1 MEPVMRLPT
10 FENELQDRKK
20 NLLQLKPPR
29 KDDLMPLDSINLE
42 QLVAAMKNMTSDAIK
57 IMREGKP
64 GIAVTPELL
73 EIIASFAR
81 PFMAGALSQ
90 CLGTSLKEDQYIML
104 DPEQM
109 DRFILA
115 VILFGIDIGRYY
127 EQIGVDT
134 WLSGQ
139 GYNVPSMNN

>member
-1 MEPVMRLPT
+1 
-10 FENELQDRKK
+10 
-20 NLLQLKPPR
+20 
-29 KDDLMPLDSINLE
+29 MPLDNIDLG
-42 QLVAAMKNMTSDAIK
+42 QLTAAMKNMTSDAIK
-57 IMREGKP
+57 MMREGRP

-90 CLGTSLKEDQYIML
+90 CLDSNLEESQDIIL

-127 EQIGVDT
+127 EQIGVDA
-134 WLSGQ
+134 WLGKQ
-139 GYNVPSMNN
+139 DFNVPSMNN